1 MEYGFLRLSHQTRQN
16 LKIPV
21 YVVRLD
27 PNKDKCF
34 KNTLSRFLLKEFV
47 GYDDLLM
54 SSVRVIAEK
63 EDHRGYLRNVVTGE
77 HYRFVSMWWA
87 AWSSYPTALFVMILF
102 VSKFR
107 FVTWFANTIFLLDNL
122 DFNASSIFS
131 SSNFCFYW

>member
-27 PNKDKCF
+27 PNTNKCF
-34 KNTLSRFLLKEFV
+34 KNALSRFLLKEFV

-87 AWSSYPTALFVMILF
+87 AWSSYPTALLVMILF
-102 VSKFR
+102 VSTFLDKN
-107 FVTWFANTIFLLDNL
+107 FAD
-122 DFNASSIFS
+122 
-131 SSNFCFYW
+131 

>member
-34 KNTLSRFLLKEFV
+34 KNSLSRFLLKEFV

-102 VSKFR
+102 VSKQY
-107 FVTWFANTIFLLDNL
+107 
-122 DFNASSIFS
+122 
-131 SSNFCFYW
+131 FC